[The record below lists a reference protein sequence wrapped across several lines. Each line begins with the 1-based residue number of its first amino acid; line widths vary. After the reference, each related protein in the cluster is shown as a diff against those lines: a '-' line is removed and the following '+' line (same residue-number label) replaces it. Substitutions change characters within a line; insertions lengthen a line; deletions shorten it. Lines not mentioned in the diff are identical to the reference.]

1 MLAEAS
7 RSLGAVT
14 PQLPSICF
22 GVCCE
27 YSGRFYRF
35 AMILAVYKSPDHFSR
50 K

>member
-7 RSLGAVT
+7 RGLRTVT
-14 PQLPSICF
+14 PQLPSIGF

-35 AMILAVYKSPDHFSR
+35 AMILARHNIELVP
-50 K
+50 